1 MEELGRWSCCLG
13 VKAAPSGQWL
23 RWTTAGM
30 KDMEILSSLRL
41 VLARC
46 NLSGMVKPLGSIQV
60 EWEGGVGRG
69 KERKEGEGKGN
80 RVKKGRGR

>member
-1 MEELGRWSCCLG
+1 
-13 VKAAPSGQWL
+13 
-23 RWTTAGM
+23 M
-30 KDMEILSSLRL
+30 KDMEILSSSRL

-60 EWEGGVGRG
+60 EWEGGGGRG
-69 KERKEGEGKGN
+69 KERMEGEGKGN